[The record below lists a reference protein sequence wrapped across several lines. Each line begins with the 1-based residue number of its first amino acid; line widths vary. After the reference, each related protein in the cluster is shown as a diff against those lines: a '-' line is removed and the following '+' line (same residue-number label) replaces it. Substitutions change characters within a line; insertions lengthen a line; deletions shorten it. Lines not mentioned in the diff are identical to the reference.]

1 MKKKCFV
8 IMILALLPA
17 AVCHAAK
24 KADLPEII
32 DPSAIHIFKDRLYIH
47 DRTSIHIY
55 SINDYKHIK
64 QFGREGEG
72 PGEFGNQFDLSV
84 SEDGLFVSTTAK
96 AIFFNHNGELIKEFN
111 TPHNLLGLLP
121 VGKNFI
127 AAAGV
132 IEKGNSQPLQSINL
146 YNEKMTVIKSLYK
159 GSLGQI
165 FYYESGVSKK
175 QDNNMI
181 PDNVGHYVY
190 KDRIYLTDT
199 TKGFFFQVFDPDGK
213 KLHDVTAEY
222 KKTKV
227 TDAFKKE
234 KMKYYTESPRWE
246 WYKKSFNFIFP
257 EYYPAY
263 DDLLFDA
270 GKIYFLTY
278 KTIGKMDEVVV
289 MNLPGKYSGKTYIP
303 SPTYNGILSFTI
315 FADKFYYLLE
325 NEKTEMWELHIEN
338 LKNIK

>member
-1 MKKKCFV
+1 V
-8 IMILALLPA
+8 ILALLLA

-24 KADLPEII
+24 TANLPEII
-32 DPSAIHIFKDRLYIH
+32 DPSSIHIFKDRLYIH

-64 QFGREGEG
+64 KFGRKGEG

-84 SEDGLFVSTTAK
+84 SEDGLFVSTEAK
-96 AIFFNHNGELIKEFN
+96 AIFFNHNGELIREFK
-111 TPHNLLGLLP
+111 TPHGLLGLLP

-127 AAAGV
+127 ASAGV

-146 YNEKMTVIKSLYK
+146 YNEKMTVIKILYK

-165 FYYESGVSKK
+165 SYYESGVSKK
-175 QDNNMI
+175 QDINMI

-190 KDRIYLTDT
+190 KDRIYLSDT
-199 TKGFFFQVFDPDGK
+199 TKGFFFQVFNPDGK
-213 KLHDVTAEY
+213 KINDAAVEY
-222 KKTKV
+222 KKIKV
-227 TDAFKKE
+227 ANAFKKE

-246 WYKKSFNFIFP
+246 WFKESFNFIFP
-257 EYYPAY
+257 GYYPAY
-263 DDLLFDA
+263 SDLLFDA

-278 KTIGKMDEVVV
+278 KSIDKIDEVVV
-289 MNLPGKYSGKTYIP
+289 TDLSGKYSGKTYIP

-315 FADKFYYLLE
+315 FAGKFYYLLE
-325 NEKTEMWELHIEN
+325 NEKTETWELHIEN
-338 LKNIK
+338 LKNIN